1 MFTGLVEDTGVLR
14 AARPEGD
21 GLRLTFQTQ
30 IPLGEVAIGDSI
42 ACDGACL
49 TVVSMQGDTFDVV
62 AGAETLRLTTWGAAR
77 PGRRV
82 HFERALALGARLGG
96 HLVQGHVDGVGTVTA
111 SHAVSE
117 SWVMWV
123 DVGEALCKY
132 VIVKGSIT
140 LDGVSLTVNEVRGT
154 LIRVNLI
161 PHTSSATHLVD
172 KRPGEGVNVETDLIA
187 RYVERLLGGF
197 SPSEGVTL
205 QQLQRTGFLE

>member
-14 AARPEGD
+14 AVSPQGD
-21 GLRLTFQTQ
+21 GLRLTFQTRL
-30 IPLGEVAIGDSI
+30 PLAEVALGDSI

-49 TVVSMQGDTFDVV
+49 TVVGTSGDTFDVV
-62 AGAETLRLTTWGAAR
+62 AGAETLRLTTWGGAR

-96 HLVQGHVDGVGTVTA
+96 HLVQGHIDGVGTVTA
-111 SHAVSE
+111 SNAASE
-117 SWVMWV
+117 SWVVWI
-123 DVGEALCKY
+123 DVGAALARY

-140 LDGVSLTVNEVRGT
+140 LDGVSLTINEVVGT
-154 LIRVNLI
+154 TLRVNLI
-161 PHTSSATHLVD
+161 PHTAGATHLVD

-197 SPSEGVTL
+197 TPSEGVTL